1 MRDEMDFLEK
11 RRSGIGGSDVAA
23 ILGKSTFFK
32 TAVDVWR
39 EKLGEVNYEEMSP
52 CDPKTASRCWGK
64 ILEEPIIKEYE
75 KEKRI
80 DVIRGKEYGQI
91 VHPEYPWLIANID
104 GIAKTK
110 ERGDVLLEVKNW
122 DHDMYEKW
130 GEEGSDQIPLD
141 YTFQVQHYLN
151 VTGLNE
157 ADVAIRLKGVLKF
170 FHIKK
175 SQELIDGFHQ
185 ALKNFWF
192 NNVLKNIAPK
202 PQNLPDVSKLYPHS
216 VKIKKEATDEIV
228 SLVSKAR
235 LLRIEISNKEKEL
248 KDDKL
253 KIASCMGGCDTL
265 VAGNER
271 LVTFNENKNGTR
283 VFKII

>member
-1 MRDEMDFLEK
+1 MLNDIGFLEK
-11 RRSGIGGSDVAA
+11 RRLGIGGSDVAA
-23 ILGKSTFFK
+23 ILGKSTFK

-39 EKLGEVNYEEMSP
+39 EKLGEVKYEELSP
-52 CDPKTASRCWGK
+52 CDTKTASRYWGK

-75 KEKRI
+75 KEKI
-80 DVIRGKEYGQI
+80 TDVIRGKEYGQL

-122 DHDMYEKW
+122 DHDRYEKW

-141 YTFQVQHYLN
+141 YTFQVHHYLN
-151 VTGLNE
+151 VTGMYE

-170 FHIKK
+170 FHIKR

-192 NNVLKNIAPK
+192 INVQKKIAPK
-202 PQNLPDVSKLYPHS
+202 PQDLPDVNKLYPHS
-216 VKIKKEATDEIV
+216 VKTKKQATEDIILAVTNARTLRDEI
-228 SLVSKAR
+228 SG
-235 LLRIEISNKEKEL
+235 KEREL
-248 KDDKL
+248 KENKL
-253 KIASCMGGCDTL
+253 KIASCMGSCDTL

-271 LVTFNENKNGTR
+271 LVTFNQRKDGVR
-283 VFKII
+283 VLKVI